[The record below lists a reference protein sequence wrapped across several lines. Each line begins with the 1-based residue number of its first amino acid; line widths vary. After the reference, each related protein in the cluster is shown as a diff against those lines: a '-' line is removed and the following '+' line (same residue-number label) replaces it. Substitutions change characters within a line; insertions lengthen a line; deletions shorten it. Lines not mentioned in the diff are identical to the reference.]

1 MSLAAKMYDDIETYK
16 KADALRTFLAKEF
29 ATYINI
35 TNVLGKVTIH
45 FSPHEADSTVE
56 ETVNFLKESG
66 INLDERF
73 LSLRV
78 SFAEEDLDL
87 LLCYLRMRGY
97 QFNI

>member
-1 MSLAAKMYDDIETYK
+1 MSLSTKMYDMVEIDK
-16 KADALRTFLAKEF
+16 KAHALRTFLAREF
-29 ATYINI
+29 ATYINV
-35 TNVLGKVTIH
+35 TTVGKITIH
-45 FSPHEADSTVE
+45 FSPHESDSTVE

-97 QFNI
+97 QINIQ